1 MSWGIHG
8 TASALRFSCVDGGVS
23 CSVKTLAPGET
34 TSAVAGQVGDATSAV
49 VPGAIVTIT
58 NPDTGLKL
66 RVNHSVRGEA
76 PAMMNTW
83 RIS

>member
-1 MSWGIHG
+1 MHFAFLVL
-8 TASALRFSCVDGGVS
+8 TVACVAP
-23 CSVKTLAPGET
+23 VKTLAPGET
-34 TSAVAGQVGDATSAV
+34 TSAVAGQVRDATSAV